1 MNAPAPKTSLCFLLA
16 AKRCEMADLQQ
27 LAQTSG
33 LVRRTA
39 ALIHELQRER
49 GLSNLYAA
57 SLGQAFVAE
66 RRLQLARSDA
76 ASTALRAGFD
86 TLDTAPPRHGARLYS
101 RIAFALHGL
110 ETLPRLRLEVEGLR
124 APPASL
130 TAAYTRLIASLLA
143 VVFEAADT
151 ATDLALSRRLVALFH
166 LMQGKELAGQER
178 ATGSAMLATGRAD
191 GDAQQR
197 LLHLIESQDRCLQVF
212 ETFADEEILALWQA
226 SRSAPLQADIER
238 LRRQLCNTPPG
249 QPLDSQRSATWFDTC
264 SQRMDEMRQVE
275 ERLTDSL
282 AEQCQSRLRRVADEM
297 HEIQA
302 LQARLDGDASAL
314 DDHAA
319 APLFHAPD
327 PAAPNPAPP
336 MGLALE
342 KSVLELVQE
351 QATRLQAL
359 SAELETVRASLNER
373 KLIERAKGL
382 LMAHQ
387 QLSEEAAHK
396 ALRDLAMRQN
406 KRMVDVAEAVLSMAT
421 LLSPRN

>member
-1 MNAPAPKTSLCFLLA
+1 M
-16 AKRCEMADLQQ
+16 
-27 LAQTSG
+27 
-33 LVRRTA
+33 
-39 ALIHELQRER
+39 
-49 GLSNLYAA
+49 
-57 SLGQAFVAE
+57 
-66 RRLQLARSDA
+66 
-76 ASTALRAGFD
+76 
-86 TLDTAPPRHGARLYS
+86 
-101 RIAFALHGL
+101 
-110 ETLPRLRLEVEGLR
+110 PRLRLEVEGLR

-336 MGLALE
+336 IGLALE
-342 KSVLELVQE
+342 KSVLELVQD

-406 KRMVDVAEAVLSMAT
+406 KRMVDVAEAVLSMAS